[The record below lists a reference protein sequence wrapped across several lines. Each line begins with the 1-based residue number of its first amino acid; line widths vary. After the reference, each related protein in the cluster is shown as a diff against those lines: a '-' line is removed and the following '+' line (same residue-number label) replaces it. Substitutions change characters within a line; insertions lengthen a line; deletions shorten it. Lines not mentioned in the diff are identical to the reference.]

1 MSKKSSP
8 SDWYVP
14 PDWIVLISF
23 LLIIPTIT
31 ILAAIL
37 LPALNFLESAGALN
51 LFYSGLGIGSLGI
64 VLLFFARFPLY
75 RQHKFLTFGSRELP
89 AFHRELYWLAYL
101 FVVAS
106 VLLLAV
112 VWLKVK

>member
-1 MSKKSSP
+1 MSKKS

-14 PDWIVLISF
+14 PDWLLVLI
-23 LLIIPTIT
+23 LPANA
-31 ILAAIL
+31 ILACIL
-37 LPALNFLESAGALN
+37 LPALSYLKAADALN

-75 RQHKFLTFGSRELP
+75 RQHKFLTFGPRELP
-89 AFHRELYWLAYL
+89 AVHRKLYWLAYL

>member
-1 MSKKSSP
+1 MSKKL

-14 PDWIVLISF
+14 LDWFAHFSLLLTLPIIV
-23 LLIIPTIT
+23 
-31 ILAAIL
+31 ILAGIL
-37 LPALNFLESAGALN
+37 LPALSFLKAAGALN

-64 VLLFFARFPLY
+64 ILLFFARFPLY
-75 RQHKFLTFGSRELP
+75 RQHKFLAFGPRELP
-89 AFHRELYWLAYL
+89 AFHRKLYWLAYL

>member
-1 MSKKSSP
+1 MSRKT

-14 PDWIVLISF
+14 ADWLAQFSL
-23 LLIIPTIT
+23 LLIIPAIT
-31 ILAAIL
+31 ILATIL
-37 LPALNFLESAGALN
+37 LPILSLLEAAGALN

-64 VLLFFARFPLY
+64 VLLFLARFPLY
-75 RQHKFLTFGSRELP
+75 RKHNLLTIGPRELP
-89 AFHRELYWLAYL
+89 AFHRKLYWLAYL

>member
-1 MSKKSSP
+1 MSKKS

-14 PDWIVLISF
+14 PDWAFQFGWLVVMPAVA
-23 LLIIPTIT
+23 LLS
-31 ILAAIL
+31 AFL
-37 LPALNFLESAGALN
+37 LPALAQIKEANAVD
-51 LFYSGLGIGSLGI
+51 LFYGGLALGYFGI
-64 VLLFFARFPLY
+64 VLLFLARLPLY
-75 RQHKFLTFGSRELP
+75 RQRRFWTFGPSALP
-89 AFHRELYWLAYL
+89 NLHRKLYWLAYL

>member
-1 MSKKSSP
+1 MNKKS

-14 PDWIVLISF
+14 PDWLAQLSLLLVL
-23 LLIIPTIT
+23 PTIA
-31 ILAAIL
+31 ILASIL
-37 LPALNFLESAGALN
+37 LPALSFLKAADALN
-51 LFYSGLGIGSLGI
+51 LFYSGLVIGSLGI

-75 RQHKFLTFGSRELP
+75 RQHKFFTLGPRELP
-89 AFHRELYWLAYL
+89 PFHRKLYWLAYL

>member
-1 MSKKSSP
+1 MTKKS

-14 PDWIVLISF
+14 LDWLAQFS
-23 LLIIPTIT
+23 LLFIIPAIT
-31 ILAAIL
+31 ILASIL
-37 LPALNFLESAGALN
+37 LPALSFLKAADALN

-64 VLLFFARFPLY
+64 VLLFFARLPLY
-75 RQHKFLTFGSRELP
+75 RQRRFLTFGPRELP
-89 AFHRELYWLAYL
+89 AFHRKLYWLAYL

>member
-1 MSKKSSP
+1 MSKKS

-14 PDWIVLISF
+14 PDWLAQLSLVFILPAIA
-23 LLIIPTIT
+23 
-31 ILAAIL
+31 ILASIL
-37 LPALNFLESAGALN
+37 LPALSFLKTTDALN

-64 VLLFFARFPLY
+64 ILLFFARFPLY
-75 RQHKFLTFGSRELP
+75 RQRKFLTFGPRELP
-89 AFHRELYWLAYL
+89 AFHRKLYWLAYL